1 MDSGN
6 TFPKGEGKK
15 LTFHELFLEWIDYK
29 TPLAENQNTIS
40 RYKQRYRKYLENSC
54 LHNEKAR
61 EQNPP
66 TKWGRPMQAFWTP
79 MAYRLTASESS

>member
-1 MDSGN
+1 MG
-6 TFPKGEGKK
+6 TLFQKGGDKK

-29 TPLAENQNTIS
+29 MPLVENQNTIT

-54 LHNEKAR
+54 LHNEKAW

-66 TKWGRPMQAFWTP
+66 TK
-79 MAYRLTASESS
+79 